1 VRGGGEEG
9 EAWRRAGLK
18 QSRQNTFHDFHAAAD
33 YLVDHGWTSRERL
46 GIHGGSAGGQVAG
59 MALIQRPGACAAALC
74 SAPAL
79 DMVRHELSGVGALSV
94 TEFGSARDP
103 QELGWLL
110 AQSPYHGIRQGAEYP
125 AVLLTVSDADA
136 RVNSLH
142 ARKFATAL
150 QHATSAPAREKPIVL
165 RREDN
170 VGHTGRAVSRS
181 IPLWLDQL
189 GFFARQLGLGD
200 L

>member
-9 EAWRRAGLK
+9 EAWHRAGMK
-18 QSRQNTFHDFHAAAD
+18 ESRQNTFDDFHAAAD

-59 MALIQRPGACAAALC
+59 MALIQRPGAYAAALC
-74 SAPAL
+74 SAPVL

-94 TEFGSARDP
+94 SEFGSASHP
-103 QELGWLL
+103 QEFGWLL
-110 AQSPYHGIRQGAEYP
+110 AHSPYHGVRQGIDYP

-142 ARKFATAL
+142 ARKFAA
-150 QHATSAPAREKPIVL
+150 ARDVCPG
-165 RREDN
+165 RR
-170 VGHTGRAVSRS
+170 
-181 IPLWLDQL
+181 
-189 GFFARQLGLGD
+189 
-200 L
+200 